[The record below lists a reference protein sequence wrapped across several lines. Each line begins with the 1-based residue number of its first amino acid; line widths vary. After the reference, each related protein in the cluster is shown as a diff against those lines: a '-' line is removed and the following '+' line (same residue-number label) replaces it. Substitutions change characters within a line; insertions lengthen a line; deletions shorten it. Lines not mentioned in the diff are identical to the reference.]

1 MSDALTD
8 PSCTGCGKASVVLVT
23 VELGGRSATKTNEP
37 ITTLR
42 LCRRCYRDGGY
53 GEQPTTKEK

>member
-1 MSDALTD
+1 
-8 PSCTGCGKASVVLVT
+8 VLAT
-23 VELGGRSATKTNEP
+23 VELGGRSSTKTNEP

-53 GEQPTTKEK
+53 GEQPQPSPTRTT